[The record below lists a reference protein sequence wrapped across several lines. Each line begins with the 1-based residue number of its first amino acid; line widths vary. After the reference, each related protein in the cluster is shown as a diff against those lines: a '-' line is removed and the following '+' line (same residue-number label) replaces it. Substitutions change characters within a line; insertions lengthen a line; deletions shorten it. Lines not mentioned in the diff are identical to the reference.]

1 MKHLLLALIY
11 GYRLAIVP
19 ALRFIVGPSGSCRYQ
34 PTCSHY
40 AIEAIEVH
48 GAARGGWLA
57 LKRIC
62 RCHPWGGLGADPV
75 PPVAPV
81 DHRPLRQG

>member
-1 MKHLLLALIY
+1 MKSLLLALIH

-19 ALRFIVGPSGSCRYQ
+19 ALRFIVGPGGSCRYQ

-40 AIEAIEVH
+40 AIEALELH
-48 GAARGGWLA
+48 GARRGGWLA

-62 RCHPWGGLGADPV
+62 RCHPWGGLGYDPV